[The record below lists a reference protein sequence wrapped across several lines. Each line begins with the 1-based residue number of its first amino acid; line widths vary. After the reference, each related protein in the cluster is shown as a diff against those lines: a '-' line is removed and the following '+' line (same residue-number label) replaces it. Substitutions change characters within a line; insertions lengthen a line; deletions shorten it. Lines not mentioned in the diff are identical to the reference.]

1 MANVTYLIG
10 AGASAGKRDE
20 KGRVLEGLPCVNEIS
35 DRLLTLIRNIENY
48 QVTNQLYN
56 YRLDLLDK
64 LKNLY
69 SMSSRHATIDTYA
82 KKLKLKQDDSQFYQ
96 VEMLLAFFLLVEQL
110 LHKPDSRYDTFY
122 ASVLNSDLEIPSN
135 INIISWNYDSQF
147 EIAYKEYGANKTLPI
162 FSKFDNQKTTP
173 QKIFKVNGTAL
184 FNNIS
189 NITTLRDEMPQLE
202 KDFHGREILSNQG
215 VVYIVDLYKKA
226 FQPMGSKNTLLSFA
240 FDDGDNSEMFDQIDN
255 IIHRTDALVIIGYT
269 FPFFNREV
277 DRRILHYLNA
287 NAKIYIQDIN
297 TEYVRQSLEAVLSK
311 EQRRTE
317 IIEIKRTEQLYLP
330 PEL

>member
-20 KGRVLEGLPCVNEIS
+20 KGRIPEGLPCVNEIPDS
-35 DRLLTLIRNIENY
+35 ILSLIRNIEKY
-48 QVTNQLYN
+48 QVAPQLYN
-56 YRLDLLDK
+56 YRLDLLEK
-64 LKNLY
+64 LNNLY

-82 KKLKLKQDDSQFYQ
+82 KKLKLKKDDSQFYQ

-110 LHKPDSRYDTFY
+110 IHKPDSRYDTFF
-122 ASVLNSDLEIPSN
+122 ASVLNSDLEFPPN

-147 EIAYKEYGANKTLPI
+147 EIAYKEYGANKALPI
-162 FSKFDNQKTTP
+162 FSKSDNQKTTP

-202 KDFHGREILSNQG
+202 KDFHGQEMLSEQG
-215 VVYIVDLYKKA
+215 VAYIVDLYKKVY
-226 FQPMGSKNTLLSFA
+226 QPMRSKNTRLSFA
-240 FDDGDNSEMFDQIDN
+240 FDDGDDSEMFDQIDKL
-255 IIHRTDALVIIGYT
+255 IYRTDALVIIGYT

-277 DRRILHYLNA
+277 DRRILHYLNP
-287 NAKIYIQDIN
+287 NAKIYIQDLN

-311 EQRRTE
+311 EQRRSE
-317 IIEIKRTEQLYLP
+317 IIEIKRAEQFYLP